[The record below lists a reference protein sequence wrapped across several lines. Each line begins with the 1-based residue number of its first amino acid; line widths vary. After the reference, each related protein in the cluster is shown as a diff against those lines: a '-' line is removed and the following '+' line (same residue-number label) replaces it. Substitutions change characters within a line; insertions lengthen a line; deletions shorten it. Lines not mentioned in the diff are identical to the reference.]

1 MSKQPMVKLMRP
13 VPTKYGLPMPTKF
26 GLPMLMWEIFLQAFP
41 TASTRPGAITTRSSR
56 HRNFRE
62 PELTTTTRSYHDPE
76 LTTSQFSRSSRQR
89 PGAIT
94 TRSSRHHYHQDRT
107 LLLVFS
113 SSSPFKMSFSTEYK
127 YSVRTFIYC
136 LLYPEFYLEY
146 IL

>member
-1 MSKQPMVKLMRP
+1 MQKPKRHQKEKIS
-13 VPTKYGLPMPTKF
+13 GE
-26 GLPMLMWEIFLQAFP
+26 GMWEIFLQAFP

-107 LLLVFS
+107 LLLVFFSASPSKCPSAQSINTLCAHSFIACCILNFILNTYS
-113 SSSPFKMSFSTEYK
+113 SS
-127 YSVRTFIYC
+127 
-136 LLYPEFYLEY
+136 LY
-146 IL
+146 ILQFHE